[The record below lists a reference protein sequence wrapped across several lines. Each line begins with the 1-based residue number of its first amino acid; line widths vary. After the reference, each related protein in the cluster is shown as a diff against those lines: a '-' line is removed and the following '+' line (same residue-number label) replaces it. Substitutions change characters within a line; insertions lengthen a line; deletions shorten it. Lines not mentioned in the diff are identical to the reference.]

1 MEKLKEKVSESLASV
16 LPITAIVLVLSI
28 LVVPMEIGA
37 IMENP
42 VLDQEKILLMQ
53 RKMLVAKK
61 ERMERLKSLRMRWRH
76 SIRNSRI
83 KE

>member
-1 MEKLKEKVSESLASV
+1 
-16 LPITAIVLVLSI
+16 
-28 LVVPMEIGA
+28 
-37 IMENP
+37 MENP

-61 ERMERLKSLRMRWRH
+61 ERMERLNSLRMRWRH

>member
-1 MEKLKEKVSESLASV
+1 MVPLKLRKAYTLRNSWSRIEV
-16 LPITAIVLVLSI
+16 
-28 LVVPMEIGA
+28 A

-61 ERMERLKSLRMRWRH
+61 ERMERLNSLRMRWRH

>member
-61 ERMERLKSLRMRWRH
+61 GTHGAAEFFADALEAFYQK
-76 SIRNSRI
+76 
-83 KE
+83 

>member
-16 LPITAIVLVLSI
+16 LAITAIVLVLSI
-28 LVVPMEIGA
+28 LVVPMEIRA

-61 ERMERLKSLRMRWRH
+61 ERMERLNSLRMRWRH

>member
-28 LVVPMEIGA
+28 LVVPMEIRA

-61 ERMERLKSLRMRWRH
+61 ERMERLNSLWMRWRH